1 MVYLCI
7 NLIKYCL
14 YCRQKTRSRSKSRK
28 KENDRPKHKIIMKDK
43 ESSDGTI
50 NKKKD
55 SSVHQKTSK
64 KSGTQCPC
72 LLSAPDKIHLI
83 CKHCGNVDHATCY
96 DILTTGD
103 FKHTCG
109 PCSVKLN
116 LPCTSERM
124 SNFYRKGV
132 YQKEA
137 CKQMSRK
144 LTRQRVLISYAD
156 KDYEKF
162 IGIGD
167 CFEKFLTTKF
177 RIHETQAADILANL
191 VYNDFL
197 SKKDGITVNTE
208 KIRLEYGYTPV
219 HLTGI
224 KAKDP
229 VVPKSL
235 IQQETHFQDKVQGE
249 VFVEDQGNVSV
260 EAKRNVKTI
269 LSGPNPIIHAP
280 TLEDSGYAESTPVKN
295 ATEDPTFVPPKDADG
310 NKSFIER
317 RESASAGVS
326 DEVYPGRGPKVDQKT
341 GNVYTEHLI
350 FPENHINEK
359 SEIVG
364 VQGCD
369 LIKQGIN
376 PPMFGEIYEKGTV
389 NSNNGGGG
397 GFNCRMVLAKNGKF
411 VNLVCFSE
419 SRETLSNYVKNIDV
433 GKHYLIKKCQNNGE
447 ARYPQQV
454 MEYGM
459 EYHTCSHGPIF

>member
-132 YQKEA
+132 YQKEV

-219 HLTGI
+219 HLIGI
-224 KAKDP
+224 RTKDP
-229 VVPKSL
+229 VVPKPQ
-235 IQQETHFQDKVQGE
+235 IQRETYFQDKVQGE
-249 VFVEDQGNVSV
+249 GFVEDQGNVSV
-260 EAKRNVKTI
+260 EAKKNVK
-269 LSGPNPIIHAP
+269 P
-280 TLEDSGYAESTPVKN
+280 
-295 ATEDPTFVPPKDADG
+295 
-310 NKSFIER
+310 
-317 RESASAGVS
+317 
-326 DEVYPGRGPKVDQKT
+326 
-341 GNVYTEHLI
+341 I
-350 FPENHINEK
+350 FPRPILLLMLLHWKI
-359 SEIVG
+359 
-364 VQGCD
+364 
-369 LIKQGIN
+369 
-376 PPMFGEIYEKGTV
+376 P
-389 NSNNGGGG
+389 
-397 GFNCRMVLAKNGKF
+397 VL
-411 VNLVCFSE
+411 
-419 SRETLSNYVKNIDV
+419 
-433 GKHYLIKKCQNNGE
+433 
-447 ARYPQQV
+447 
-454 MEYGM
+454 
-459 EYHTCSHGPIF
+459 

>member
-1 MVYLCI
+1 MAYFWLIIFIFLEYRFHLIWKLVYLCI

-144 LTRQRVLISYAD
+144 LTRQSLNFVCRQRLR
-156 KDYEKF
+156 K
-162 IGIGD
+162 
-167 CFEKFLTTKF
+167 
-177 RIHETQAADILANL
+177 
-191 VYNDFL
+191 VYW
-197 SKKDGITVNTE
+197 
-208 KIRLEYGYTPV
+208 IRRLFWE
-219 HLTGI
+219 I
-224 KAKDP
+224 FDN
-229 VVPKSL
+229 
-235 IQQETHFQDKVQGE
+235 KVQ
-249 VFVEDQGNVSV
+249 DT
-260 EAKRNVKTI
+260 RN
-269 LSGPNPIIHAP
+269 S
-280 TLEDSGYAESTPVKN
+280 S
-295 ATEDPTFVPPKDADG
+295 
-310 NKSFIER
+310 
-317 RESASAGVS
+317 
-326 DEVYPGRGPKVDQKT
+326 
-341 GNVYTEHLI
+341 
-350 FPENHINEK
+350 
-359 SEIVG
+359 
-364 VQGCD
+364 
-369 LIKQGIN
+369 
-376 PPMFGEIYEKGTV
+376 
-389 NSNNGGGG
+389 
-397 GFNCRMVLAKNGKF
+397 CRYS
-411 VNLVCFSE
+411 C
-419 SRETLSNYVKNIDV
+419 
-433 GKHYLIKKCQNNGE
+433 
-447 ARYPQQV
+447 
-454 MEYGM
+454 
-459 EYHTCSHGPIF
+459 